1 MKRILCVDDEVEIL
15 RSLKRAFILSDYEIF
30 VASSAEEAFIIMRDN
45 EIDMIIS
52 DMRMPIVDGYKFLSQ
67 VKMLYPDIIRI
78 MLSGYSDEKLII
90 KAVQENIV
98 KSYIFKPWENKLLL
112 GTVEK
117 IFKLQDDMKDKNI
130 DKIVGKFHD
139 IPTISR
145 SYKSIKESIEE
156 DLDFDII
163 AELIERDSAI
173 TAKIL
178 RIANSAFY
186 GINTADIKKAITYL
200 GMNNIRD
207 IVMSTSIFESFER
220 DYKAKEIYKK
230 IWKHS
235 FLTNKIMGYIYREVM
250 KKAPSEIYMTAGLM
264 HNIGVIPFLQKFEKE
279 MMSIFEDEYREKKLI
294 SLEEEKMGVNHR
306 ELGAYLLQWWGFP
319 YPVVEATMYCT
330 DIDNEYLEN
339 KEVIAVLD
347 IAREYA
353 WEIVEKKH
361 IIRELERES
370 MFLGI
375 DLREIDIKVKEL
387 YKDVVETF
395 NI

>member
-15 RSLKRAFILSDYEIF
+15 RALKRVFILTDYEIF
-30 VASSAEEAFIIMRDN
+30 TASSAEEAFIIMRDN

-52 DMRMPIVDGYKFLSQ
+52 DMRMPEVDGYKLLSQ

-98 KSYIFKPWENKLLL
+98 KSYIFKPWENKSLL
-112 GTVEK
+112 GTIER
-117 IFKLQDDMKDKNI
+117 IFKLHDDMKGKNI
-130 DKIVGKFHD
+130 DKIVEKFHD
-139 IPTISR
+139 IPTISK

-173 TAKIL
+173 VAKIL

-220 DYKAKEIYKK
+220 NYKSKEIYKK

-235 FLTNKIMGYIYREVM
+235 FLTNKIMDYLYREVL
-250 KKAPSEIYMTAGLM
+250 KKSPSEIYITAGLM
-264 HNIGVIPFLQKFEKE
+264 HNIGLIPFLQKFEKE
-279 MMSIFEDEYREKKLI
+279 MTLIFEDEYKESKLI
-294 SLEEEKMGVNHR
+294 ELEEEKMGVNHR

-339 KEVIAVLD
+339 KEVIAILD

-353 WEIVEKKH
+353 WEMIVKKV
-361 IIRELERES
+361 IPKKLERES
-370 MFLGI
+370 MFLDI
-375 DLREIDIKVKEL
+375 DLREIDIKIKEL
-387 YKDVVETF
+387 YKDAVETL

>member
-15 RSLKRAFILSDYEIF
+15 RALKRVFILTDYEIF
-30 VASSAEEAFIIMRDN
+30 TASSAEEAFIIMRDN

-52 DMRMPIVDGYKFLSQ
+52 DMRMPEVDGYKLLSQ

-98 KSYIFKPWENKLLL
+98 KSYIFKPWENKSLL
-112 GTVEK
+112 GTVER
-117 IFKLQDDMKDKNI
+117 IFKLHDDMKGKNI
-130 DKIVGKFHD
+130 EKIVEKFHD

-173 TAKIL
+173 AAKIL

-220 DYKAKEIYKK
+220 NYKSKEIYKK

-235 FLTNKIMGYIYREVM
+235 FLTNKIMDYLYREVL
-250 KKAPSEIYMTAGLM
+250 KKSPSEIYITAGLM
-264 HNIGVIPFLQKFEKE
+264 HNIGLIPFLQKFEKE
-279 MMSIFEDEYREKKLI
+279 MTLIFEDEYRESKLI
-294 SLEEEKMGVNHR
+294 ELEEEKMGVNHR

-339 KEVIAVLD
+339 KEVIAILD

-353 WEIVEKKH
+353 WEMIVKKV
-361 IIRELERES
+361 IPKKLERES
-370 MFLGI
+370 MFLDI
-375 DLREIDIKVKEL
+375 DLREIDIKIKEL
-387 YKDVVETF
+387 YKDAVETL

>member
-1 MKRILCVDDEVEIL
+1 MKKILCVDDEVEIL
-15 RSLKRAFILSDYEIF
+15 RALKRVYILTDYEIF
-30 VASSAEEAFIIMRDN
+30 TASSAEEAFIIMRDN

-52 DMRMPIVDGYKFLSQ
+52 DMRMPEVDGYKLLSQ

-78 MLSGYSDEKLII
+78 MLSGYSDEKVII

-112 GTVEK
+112 GTVER
-117 IFKLQDDMKDKNI
+117 IFKLHDDMKVKNI
-130 DKIVGKFHD
+130 DKIVEKFHD
-139 IPTISR
+139 IPTISK
-145 SYKSIKESIEE
+145 SYKRIKESIEE

-220 DYKAKEIYKK
+220 NYKSKEIYKK

-235 FLTNKIMGYIYREVM
+235 FLTNKIMDYLYREVL
-250 KKAPSEIYMTAGLM
+250 KKPPSEIYITVGLM
-264 HNIGVIPFLQKFEKE
+264 HNIGLIPFLQKFEKE
-279 MMSIFEDEYREKKLI
+279 MTLIFEDEYKESKLI
-294 SLEEEKMGVNHR
+294 ELEEEKMGLNHR

-339 KEVIAVLD
+339 KEVIAILD

-353 WEIVEKKH
+353 WEMIVKKV
-361 IIRELERES
+361 IPKKLERES

-375 DLREIDIKVKEL
+375 DLREIDIKIKEL
-387 YKDVVETF
+387 YKDAVETL

>member
-15 RSLKRAFILSDYEIF
+15 RALKRVFILTDYEIF
-30 VASSAEEAFIIMRDN
+30 TASSAEEAFIIMRDN

-52 DMRMPIVDGYKFLSQ
+52 DMRMPEVDGYKLLSQ

-98 KSYIFKPWENKLLL
+98 KSYIFKPWENKSLL
-112 GTVEK
+112 GTVER
-117 IFKLQDDMKDKNI
+117 IFKLHDDMKGKNI
-130 DKIVGKFHD
+130 DKIVEKFHD

-173 TAKIL
+173 AAKIL

-220 DYKAKEIYKK
+220 NYKSKEIYKK

-235 FLTNKIMGYIYREVM
+235 FLTNKIMDYLYREVL
-250 KKAPSEIYMTAGLM
+250 KKSPSEIYITAGLM
-264 HNIGVIPFLQKFEKE
+264 HNIGLIPFLQKFEKE
-279 MMSIFEDEYREKKLI
+279 MTLIFEDEYRESKLI
-294 SLEEEKMGVNHR
+294 ELEEEKMGVNHR

-319 YPVVEATMYCT
+319 YPIVEATMYCT

-339 KEVIAVLD
+339 KEVIAILD

-353 WEIVEKKH
+353 WEMIVKKV
-361 IIRELERES
+361 IPKKLERES
-370 MFLGI
+370 MFLDI
-375 DLREIDIKVKEL
+375 DLREIDIKIKEL
-387 YKDVVETF
+387 YKDAVETL

>member
-15 RSLKRAFILSDYEIF
+15 RALKRVFILTDYEIF
-30 VASSAEEAFIIMRDN
+30 TASSAEEAFIIMRDN

-52 DMRMPIVDGYKFLSQ
+52 DMRMPEVDGYKLLSQ

-98 KSYIFKPWENKLLL
+98 KSYIFKPWENKSLL
-112 GTVEK
+112 GTVER
-117 IFKLQDDMKDKNI
+117 IFKLHDDMKGKNI
-130 DKIVGKFHD
+130 EKIVEKFHD

-220 DYKAKEIYKK
+220 NYKSKEIYKK

-235 FLTNKIMGYIYREVM
+235 FLTNKIMDYLYREVL
-250 KKAPSEIYMTAGLM
+250 KKPPSEIYITAGLM
-264 HNIGVIPFLQKFEKE
+264 HNIGLIPFLQKFEKE
-279 MMSIFEDEYREKKLI
+279 MTLIFEDEYKESKLI
-294 SLEEEKMGVNHR
+294 ELEEEKMGVNHR

-339 KEVIAVLD
+339 KEVIAILD

-353 WEIVEKKH
+353 WEMIVKKV
-361 IIRELERES
+361 IPKKLERES
-370 MFLGI
+370 MFLDI
-375 DLREIDIKVKEL
+375 DLREIDIKIKEL
-387 YKDVVETF
+387 YKDAVETL

>member
-15 RSLKRAFILSDYEIF
+15 RALKRVFILTDYEIF
-30 VASSAEEAFIIMRDN
+30 TASSAEEAFIIMRDN

-52 DMRMPIVDGYKFLSQ
+52 DMRMPEVDGYKLLSQ

-98 KSYIFKPWENKLLL
+98 KSYIFKPWENKSLL
-112 GTVEK
+112 GTVER
-117 IFKLQDDMKDKNI
+117 IFKLHDDMKVKNI
-130 DKIVGKFHD
+130 DKIVEKFHD

-220 DYKAKEIYKK
+220 NYKSKEIYKK

-235 FLTNKIMGYIYREVM
+235 FLTNKIMDYLYREVL
-250 KKAPSEIYMTAGLM
+250 KKSPSEIYITAGLM
-264 HNIGVIPFLQKFEKE
+264 HNIGLIPFLQKFEKE
-279 MMSIFEDEYREKKLI
+279 MTLIFEDEYKESKLI
-294 SLEEEKMGVNHR
+294 ELEEEKMGVNHR

-339 KEVIAVLD
+339 KEVIAILD

-353 WEIVEKKH
+353 WEMIVKKV
-361 IIRELERES
+361 IPKKLERES
-370 MFLGI
+370 MFLDI
-375 DLREIDIKVKEL
+375 DLREIDIKIKEL
-387 YKDVVETF
+387 YKDAVETL

>member
-15 RSLKRAFILSDYEIF
+15 RALNRVFILTDYEIF
-30 VASSAEEAFIIMRDN
+30 TASSAEEAFIIMRDN

-52 DMRMPIVDGYKFLSQ
+52 DMRMPEVDGYKLLSQ

-98 KSYIFKPWENKLLL
+98 KSYIFKPWENKSLL
-112 GTVEK
+112 GTVER
-117 IFKLQDDMKDKNI
+117 IFKLHDDMKGKNI
-130 DKIVGKFHD
+130 EKIVEKFHD

-220 DYKAKEIYKK
+220 NYKSKEIYKK

-235 FLTNKIMGYIYREVM
+235 FLTNKIMDYLYREVL
-250 KKAPSEIYMTAGLM
+250 KKPPSEIYITAGLM
-264 HNIGVIPFLQKFEKE
+264 HNIGLIPFLQKFEKE
-279 MMSIFEDEYREKKLI
+279 MTLIFEDEYKESKLI
-294 SLEEEKMGVNHR
+294 ELEEEKMGVNHR

-339 KEVIAVLD
+339 KEVIAILD

-353 WEIVEKKH
+353 WEMIVKKV
-361 IIRELERES
+361 IPKKLERES
-370 MFLGI
+370 MFLDI
-375 DLREIDIKVKEL
+375 DLREIDIKIKEL
-387 YKDVVETF
+387 YKDAVETL

>member
-15 RSLKRAFILSDYEIF
+15 RALKRVFILTDYEIF
-30 VASSAEEAFIIMRDN
+30 TASSAEEAFIIMRDN

-52 DMRMPIVDGYKFLSQ
+52 DMRMPEVDGYKLLSQ

-98 KSYIFKPWENKLLL
+98 KSYIFKPWENKALL
-112 GTVEK
+112 GTVER
-117 IFKLQDDMKDKNI
+117 IFKLHDDMKVKNI
-130 DKIVGKFHD
+130 DKIVEKFHD
-139 IPTISR
+139 IPTISK

-220 DYKAKEIYKK
+220 NYKSKEIYKK

-235 FLTNKIMGYIYREVM
+235 FLTNKIMDYLYREVL
-250 KKAPSEIYMTAGLM
+250 KKSPSEIYITAGLM
-264 HNIGVIPFLQKFEKE
+264 HNIGLIPFLQKFEKE
-279 MMSIFEDEYREKKLI
+279 MTLIFEDEYKESKLI
-294 SLEEEKMGVNHR
+294 ELEEEKMGVNHR

-339 KEVIAVLD
+339 KEVIAILD

-353 WEIVEKKH
+353 WEMIVKKV
-361 IIRELERES
+361 IPKKLERES
-370 MFLGI
+370 MFLDI
-375 DLREIDIKVKEL
+375 DLREIDIKIKEL
-387 YKDVVETF
+387 YKDAVETL

>member
-15 RSLKRAFILSDYEIF
+15 RALNRVFILTDYEIF
-30 VASSAEEAFIIMRDN
+30 TASSAEEAFIIMRDN

-52 DMRMPIVDGYKFLSQ
+52 DMRMPEVDGYKLLSQ

-98 KSYIFKPWENKLLL
+98 KSYIFKPWENKSLL
-112 GTVEK
+112 GTVER
-117 IFKLQDDMKDKNI
+117 IFKLHDDMKGKNI
-130 DKIVGKFHD
+130 EKIVEKFHD

-173 TAKIL
+173 VAKIL

-220 DYKAKEIYKK
+220 NYKSKEIYKK

-235 FLTNKIMGYIYREVM
+235 FLTNKIMDYLYREVL
-250 KKAPSEIYMTAGLM
+250 KKPPSEIYITAGLM
-264 HNIGVIPFLQKFEKE
+264 HNIGLIPFLQKFEKE
-279 MMSIFEDEYREKKLI
+279 MTLIFEDEYKESKLI
-294 SLEEEKMGVNHR
+294 ELEEEKMGVNHR

-339 KEVIAVLD
+339 KEVIAILD

-353 WEIVEKKH
+353 WEMIVKKV
-361 IIRELERES
+361 IPKKLERES
-370 MFLGI
+370 MFLDI
-375 DLREIDIKVKEL
+375 DLREIDIKIKEL
-387 YKDVVETF
+387 YKDAVETL

>member
-15 RSLKRAFILSDYEIF
+15 RALKRVFILTDYEIF
-30 VASSAEEAFIIMRDN
+30 TASSAEEAFIIMRDN

-52 DMRMPIVDGYKFLSQ
+52 DMRMPEVDGYKLLSQ

-98 KSYIFKPWENKLLL
+98 KSYIFKPWENKSLL
-112 GTVEK
+112 GTIER
-117 IFKLQDDMKDKNI
+117 IFKLHDDMKGKNI
-130 DKIVGKFHD
+130 DKIVEKFHD

-173 TAKIL
+173 VAKIL

-220 DYKAKEIYKK
+220 NYKSKEIYKK

-235 FLTNKIMGYIYREVM
+235 FLTNKIMDYLYREVL
-250 KKAPSEIYMTAGLM
+250 KKSPSEIYITAGLM
-264 HNIGVIPFLQKFEKE
+264 HNIGLIPFLQKFEKE
-279 MMSIFEDEYREKKLI
+279 MTLIFEDEYKESKLI
-294 SLEEEKMGVNHR
+294 ELEEEKMGVNHR

-339 KEVIAVLD
+339 KEVIAILD

-353 WEIVEKKH
+353 WEMIVKKV
-361 IIRELERES
+361 IPKKLERES
-370 MFLGI
+370 MFLDI
-375 DLREIDIKVKEL
+375 DLREIDIKIKEL
-387 YKDVVETF
+387 YKDAVETL

>member
-15 RSLKRAFILSDYEIF
+15 RALNRVFILTDYEIF
-30 VASSAEEAFIIMRDN
+30 TASSAEEAFIIMRDN

-52 DMRMPIVDGYKFLSQ
+52 DMRMPEVDGYKLLSQ

-98 KSYIFKPWENKLLL
+98 KSYIFKPWENKSLLAR
-112 GTVEK
+112 VER
-117 IFKLQDDMKDKNI
+117 IFKLHDDMKVKNI
-130 DKIVGKFHD
+130 DKIVEKFHD
-139 IPTISR
+139 IPTISK

-220 DYKAKEIYKK
+220 NYKSKEIYKK

-235 FLTNKIMGYIYREVM
+235 FLTNKIMDYLYREVL
-250 KKAPSEIYMTAGLM
+250 KKPPSEIYITAGLM
-264 HNIGVIPFLQKFEKE
+264 HNIGLIPFLQKFEKE
-279 MMSIFEDEYREKKLI
+279 MTLIFEDEYKESKLI
-294 SLEEEKMGVNHR
+294 ELEEEKMGVNHR

-339 KEVIAVLD
+339 KEVIAILD

-353 WEIVEKKH
+353 WEMIVKKV
-361 IIRELERES
+361 IPKKLERES
-370 MFLGI
+370 MFLDI
-375 DLREIDIKVKEL
+375 DLREIDIKIKEL
-387 YKDVVETF
+387 YKDAVETL